1 MLFFEDA
8 ILCVDKPVTWT
19 SFDAVK
25 YIRRA
30 IRGIKIGHAGTL
42 DPLASGVL
50 LLCTGKKTKQIDNL
64 HALPKT
70 YTGQIDF
77 NFSTPSYDLET
88 EPDARFETT
97 HLTLEQLQEQAQT
110 FVGSIL
116 QLPPAHS
123 AIKVDGERLYVA
135 AREGLEVKLRP
146 RAVEVESFSVTQLEN
161 GVATF
166 EVVCGKGTYIRS
178 LAHDLGKAVGGGATL
193 TKLVRSAV
201 GPYKIEE
208 AWSLEALM
216 SAIFEAKQVQN
227 LEQEA
232 LASENLSQDSDSN
245 NSNATA

>member
-64 HALPKT
+64 HALSKT
-70 YTGQIDF
+70 YTGEIDF
-77 NFSTPSYDLET
+77 HFSTPSYDLET
-88 EPDARFETT
+88 QPDAHFEVEN
-97 HLTLEQLQEQAQT
+97 LTLEQVQSAAQQ

-146 RAVEVESFSVTQLEN
+146 RAVEVESFSILSLEN
-161 GVATF
+161 GIATF

-193 TKLVRSAV
+193 ISLIRSAV
-201 GPYKIEE
+201 GPYSVKD

-216 SAIFEAKQVQN
+216 SAIYDAKQTQK
-227 LEQEA
+227 
-232 LASENLSQDSDSN
+232 SENETQPQDVNSSD
-245 NSNATA
+245 ATE

>member
-8 ILCVDKPVTWT
+8 ILCVDKPITWT

-64 HALPKT
+64 HALSKT
-70 YTGQIDF
+70 YTGEIDF
-77 NFSTPSYDLET
+77 HFSTPSYDLET
-88 EPDARFETT
+88 QPDANFEVD
-97 HLTLEQLQEQAQT
+97 HLTLEEVQTEAEQ

-146 RAVEVESFSVTQLEN
+146 RAVEVESFSILSLEN
-161 GVATF
+161 GIATF

-193 TKLVRSAV
+193 ISLIRSAV
-201 GPYKIEE
+201 GPYSVKE

-216 SAIFEAKQVQN
+216 SAIYEAKQTQKSEEESQAQDLN
-227 LEQEA
+227 SSD
-232 LASENLSQDSDSN
+232 ASE
-245 NSNATA
+245 